1 MSLRPL
7 AGSLVLAAVLAS
19 PAVAGATSAATG
31 TTRLTL
37 DGPAARTFEQRGVK
51 VAAVKPAT
59 KRSGRFVLP
68 VSGGKVSSA
77 KVATVKLR
85 GGLRLSRGGRKV
97 VLGSMVLKVGRA
109 SKVTAKVGGRTRTL
123 FTVRSPKGAVTLN
136 RAGQSVA
143 VQNVALRLTPG
154 AAKLLSPRLG
164 LKGKRRLT
172 AGTVANLLT
181 DARVAAPAA
190 APAPAAPVA
199 ATPSTAVPI
208 TTASIVWRQR
218 PSWLQYMETGRS
230 YNGQPDPLG
239 GTSAIDGAV
248 PGPVEEQRTSNG
260 TVVAIPYTYAFPFAS
275 GWYDTA
281 TGRAQ
286 IQFTGGLR
294 HRYMDHGIDL
304 TVRNP
309 LVELNGAASRIV
321 ATVGNAATSAPATST
336 NYVSL
341 DATKAAA
348 SLSGNVITVTG
359 LPGTFPPDATGTFSG
374 FYSAG
379 EPFGGIDALQLTLGR

>member
-7 AGSLVLAAVLAS
+7 AGSLVLVAALAA
-19 PAVAGATSAATG
+19 PAVAGAKTTASG
-31 TTRLTL
+31 STRLTL
-37 DGPAARTFEQRGVK
+37 DGPAARTLEQRGVR
-51 VAAVKPAT
+51 VAAVAPAK
-59 KRSGRFVLP
+59 KRSGQFVLP
-68 VSGGKVSSA
+68 IAGGKVSSA
-77 KVATVKLR
+77 RVATVRLR
-85 GGLRLSRGGRKV
+85 GGLRLTRGGRQV
-97 VLGSMVLKVGRA
+97 VLRSLVLKVGRS
-109 SKVTAKVGGRTRTL
+109 SKVTARVGGRSRTL

-143 VQNVALRLTPG
+143 VQNVALRLTAG
-154 AAKLLSPRLG
+154 GAKLLSPRLG
-164 LKGKRRLT
+164 LTGKQRLS
-172 AGTVANLLT
+172 AGTLATLLT
-181 DARVAAPAA
+181 DARVAAPVA
-190 APAPAAPVA
+190 APAPTTP
-199 ATPSTAVPI
+199 ATPAPSTAVPI
-208 TTASIVWRQR
+208 VAASIVWRQR
-218 PSWLQYMETGRS
+218 PSWLQYMETGKA

-239 GTSAIDGAV
+239 GTSALDGAV

-260 TVVAIPYTYAFPFAS
+260 SVVAIPYTYAFPFAS

-286 IQFTGGLR
+286 IQFAGGLR

-321 ATVGNAATSAPATST
+321 ATVGNAATSAPAAST

-348 SLSGNVITVTG
+348 SLDGNVITITG
-359 LPGTFPPDATGTFSG
+359 IPGTFPSDVSGTFSG
-374 FYSAG
+374 FYAAG
-379 EPFGGIDALQLTLGR
+379 EPFGSVDALRLTLGG